1 MTLPINNPKNH
12 YKWGDCDGNVFEKK
26 LNVIYDIIV
35 YWKKTLFMLPTG
47 RAGKDYKDEI
57 TWLLNAR
64 IQDSAMKHIT
74 FKAIMVMPS
83 FILQKASRNSKA
95 KDHSE
100 PLRRRMILWQSGDL
114 LQLFKEAET
123 IQIRPN
129 QNQSQSYLRN
139 LLNT

>member
-1 MTLPINNPKNH
+1 MFLK
-12 YKWGDCDGNVFEKK
+12 KK

-129 QNQSQSYLRN
+129 QNQ
-139 LLNT
+139 